1 MDRQV
6 RTHDTMILKSRELT
20 GKQVAR
26 GRRGKDDRKT
36 KYNTGPVGKEQQ
48 SNGLNSQRNLN

>member
-1 MDRQV
+1 
-6 RTHDTMILKSRELT
+6 MILKSRELT